1 MEVILLKHMENLG
14 RRGEV
19 VAVTP
24 GYARNY
30 LLPRKLAMRAT
41 AGAKRLVQQESRKFE
56 TMDLRVRNDAQE
68 VAGRLQDMEL
78 SVAVKADEEGKLY
91 GSVTSND
98 VHAALVEKGIE
109 VTRKQVVLEHPI
121 KALGEYEVGVK
132 LHLDVKGT
140 VKVKVVQED

>member
-24 GYARNY
+24 GYARNF

-41 AGAKRLVQQESRKFE
+41 AGAKRLVEQEARKFE
-56 TMDLRVRNDAQE
+56 ALDLRVRNDAQE
-68 VAGRLQDMEL
+68 IASRLQDMEL
-78 SVAVKADEEGKLY
+78 SIPVKADEDGKLY
-91 GSVTSND
+91 GSVAVQD
-98 VHAALVEKGIE
+98 VHAALHEKGVE
-109 VTRKQVVLEHPI
+109 VTRKQVVLDQPI
-121 KALGEYEVGVK
+121 KMLGEYEVGVK

-140 VKVKVVQED
+140 VQVKVVQED